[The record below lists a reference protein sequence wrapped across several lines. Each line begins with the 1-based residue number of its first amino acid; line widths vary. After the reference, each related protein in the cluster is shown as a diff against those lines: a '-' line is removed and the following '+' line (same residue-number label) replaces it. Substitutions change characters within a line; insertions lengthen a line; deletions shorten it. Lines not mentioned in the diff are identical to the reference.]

1 MVSQQVSMQD
11 REKLM
16 QIISDPAS
24 REAFRNNPKPA
35 AVDAGVMEG
44 PALDR
49 LVEVLASM
57 SDEELHVIARVNAMM
72 VEMGLTEEGSM
83 FLGRAV

>member
-1 MVSQQVSMQD
+1 MSQQVSRED

-24 REAFRNNPKPA
+24 RQAFRNDPKPA
-35 AVDAGVMEG
+35 AIDAGVAEG
-44 PALDR
+44 PGLDR
-49 LVEVLASM
+49 LVDVLASM